1 MRSFAP
7 CLFAVAASLACAPA
21 RAGDLSVAAAL
32 GFESRYVFRG
42 VQFAETSIQPSVTL
56 TKDGFHV
63 GAWFNL
69 PVGDDDSVVPAN
81 GEELD
86 LVIGYATPL
95 GGVVTLDVGLTYYV
109 FPEAMSGFGDFY
121 EEDGDGLGINT
132 LEPYVSLAFDAP
144 LAPVGTHSVHELLRE
159 GVSRPPWELV
169 LLLVAGFVLLIGPGD
184 RLLVR
189 LIRRHL
195 WTWFSFPLWSLSC
208 TVALVL
214 ISRHFLGGGDHR
226 RSLTIHDL
234 DQDGSV
240 LRSVHR
246 HASPAR
252 SDFVLDLAA
261 QCRRCNNL
269 SLCCYDPCFESA
281 FRRHGPPAA
290 LTTIQMHLNGALFI
304 GAQFIIQSSCD
315 QLLGLVAMHWLS
327 IRTALS

>member
-144 LAPVGTHSVHELLRE
+144 LAPVVTLYRDFMYDAFTLQGAASHS
-159 GVSRPPWELV
+159 
-169 LLLVAGFVLLIGPGD
+169 I
-184 RLLVR
+184 
-189 LIRRHL
+189 
-195 WTWFSFPLWSLSC
+195 PLAEK
-208 TVALVL
+208 TN
-214 ISRHFLGGGDHR
+214 F
-226 RSLTIHDL
+226 
-234 DQDGSV
+234 
-240 LRSVHR
+240 
-246 HASPAR
+246 
-252 SDFVLDLAA
+252 DLAA
-261 QCRRCNNL
+261 TLGYVIDDSIGVDYLYGVASAGL
-269 SLCCYDPCFESA
+269 SYEVSETSKVYA
-281 FRRHGPPAA
+281 
-290 LTTIQMHLNGALFI
+290 GARYGGSDLPGGSLVDDSLAGTAKASGFWW
-304 GAQFIIQSSCD
+304 GT
-315 QLLGLVAMHWLS
+315 GLS
-327 IRTALS
+327 TRF